1 KQMDIQYE
9 KEKTNN
15 FTNGDFTRLEALQLE
30 DETALE
36 VVMTHPMSMYLRGFV
51 GAEYTPVGWEEV
63 DAKVYHENYAMLYW
77 LDEEAFHPLQQL
89 SVLNDLVSEDEPDT
103 NKVIIQNKR
112 ANSKYLYT
120 PHELSKQPEGF
131 AHAFAPLESTYIADG
146 FFGERTYD
154 FLTTE
159 KTVTKYPALA
169 SELYANRKDENVAS
183 YLTYE
188 SYYNEFVYD
197 TYTHVPD
204 NIAMMLE
211 THLGKVNLEDE
222 DTHVPYEW
230 AIDKITTYLEDN
242 IAYDMD
248 VGKFDGEQDFL
259 MQLLENER
267 QGYATHFATAAT
279 MMFRYFQ
286 IPARYVEGYL
296 VTPETVNQT
305 EAYEKM
311 FVKGTDAHAWTEIYM
326 DEIGWIPVEV
336 TPTYKDVMEK
346 VDLSNYPAGDSET
359 DIDSLYEAP
368 EEAFNDAKQEIMDEE
383 QIDDIN
389 NEPKEK

>member
-1 KQMDIQYE
+1 
-9 KEKTNN
+9 
-15 FTNGDFTRLEALQLE
+15 
-30 DETALE
+30 
-36 VVMTHPMSMYLRGFV
+36 
-51 GAEYTPVGWEEV
+51 
-63 DAKVYHENYAMLYW
+63 
-77 LDEEAFHPLQQL
+77 
-89 SVLNDLVSEDEPDT
+89 
-103 NKVIIQNKR
+103 
-112 ANSKYLYT
+112 
-120 PHELSKQPEGF
+120 
-131 AHAFAPLESTYIADG
+131 STYIADG

-248 VGKFDGEQDFL
+248 VGKFDGGEQDFL

-286 IPARYVEGYL
+286 IPALYVEGYL

-311 FVKGTDAHAWTEIYM
+311 FVKGTD
-326 DEIGWIPVEV
+326 V
-336 TPTYKDVMEK
+336 
-346 VDLSNYPAGDSET
+346 
-359 DIDSLYEAP
+359 
-368 EEAFNDAKQEIMDEE
+368 
-383 QIDDIN
+383 
-389 NEPKEK
+389 